1 MNAQT
6 KDLSAM
12 DRFRSVLKR
21 HSLKAT
27 PQRLAVHEAM
37 LSLGHASA
45 DQVCELM
52 DSKGGTRVTVA
63 SVYNILTQMTLLG
76 IYTHRFSANNK
87 MYFDVNGFKHLHLY
101 DTVNNEFKDVMDDE
115 LLEMVE
121 SRIKSKRYRGYK
133 VDGVDIQIICH
144 PTTRKNTI
152 TR

>member
-45 DQVCELM
+45 DQVCELL

-101 DTVNNEFKDVMDDE
+101 DTVNNEFKDIMDDE

>member
-6 KDLSAM
+6 KDPSAM
-12 DRFRSVLKR
+12 DRYRSVLKR
-21 HSLKAT
+21 HRLKAT

-37 LSLGHASA
+37 LALGHASA
-45 DQVCELM
+45 DQVGEWIASRC
-52 DSKGGTRVTVA
+52 GTRVTPA

-76 IYTHRFSANNK
+76 VYVHRFSANNK
-87 MYFDVNGFKHLHLY
+87 MYFDVNTFRHVHLY
-101 DTVNNEFKDVMDDE
+101 DTVNNDYRDIMDEE

-121 SRIKSKRYRGYK
+121 SRIKGKRYRGYK

-144 PTTRKNTI
+144 PTTRKSTL

>member
-1 MNAQT
+1 MKKTGRRPSDEEA
-6 KDLSAM
+6 
-12 DRFRSVLKR
+12 FRKRLGAKGLKVT
-21 HSLKAT
+21 A
-27 PQRLAVHEAM
+27 QRLAVHGAM
-37 LSLGHASA
+37 SELIHGSA
-45 DQVCELM
+45 DAVYEMVRDKCRIRP
-52 DSKGGTRVTVA
+52 ST
-63 SVYNILTQMTLLG
+63 VYNILSELADNG
-76 IYTHRFSANNK
+76 IYGRRFSANNK

-144 PTTRKNTI
+144 PTTRKNTV